1 MREGR
6 FSSAVS
12 EIAQR
17 YSESVSFDRR
27 LYHHDIAGSIAHA
40 SALASAGILSADEFE
55 MIARG
60 LREIENEIAA
70 DKFVWDQSLEDVHM
84 NIEAALTKRIGAAG
98 AKLHTGRSR
107 NDQIALDLRLYV
119 REEIDAII
127 TRLRALQ
134 NVLLLLA
141 QKHSEVL
148 MPGYTHLQRA
158 QPIYFAHYL
167 LAQLE
172 ALERDQER
180 LRDTRRRA
188 DVMPLGSGALAG
200 STIALDREGIAKALG
215 FQRVTQN
222 SVDAVSDRDFV
233 ADFLYWLAM
242 IGIHLSR
249 FSEDL
254 IIWSTTEFGFIE
266 FSDAFATGCS
276 LMPQKKNPDM
286 AELTR
291 GKSGR
296 LIGNLVTLL
305 AILKGLPSAYNR
317 DLQEDKEAL
326 FDSVDTLR
334 GALEVFSA
342 MLPAL
347 TISRERME
355 SLAND
360 PQLLATDLAEYL
372 VGKGVPFREA
382 HAWTIVRRKSAVVV
396 AAMTAEGN
404 FVLIRQERIPIRKAI
419 WEMPAGQADQLC
431 DFGSFRDV
439 ALRELREETGYELA
453 PGGETIFLGDFFS
466 SPGFTDERELLFL
479 ARPVQRVIQHHTYH
493 DAEMLLECR
502 ELSPAQSTAMI
513 ADDTIRDANTLSMWV
528 RLVAKGIIQLPHR

>member
-6 FSSAVS
+6 FSSPAAEV
-12 EIAQR
+12 AQR

-27 LYHHDIAGSIAHA
+27 LYRHDIAGSIAHA
-40 SALASAGILSADEFE
+40 AALASAGILAADEFE
-55 MIARG
+55 MITRG
-60 LREIENEIAA
+60 LREIENEIVAG
-70 DKFVWDQSLEDVHM
+70 KFVWDTSLEDVHM
-84 NIEAALTKRIGAAG
+84 NIEAMLTKRIGPAG

-107 NDQIALDLRLYV
+107 NDQIALDLRLCV
-119 REEIDAII
+119 REEIDQIVI
-127 TRLRALQ
+127 RLRALQ
-134 NVLLLLA
+134 NALLLLA

-172 ALERDQER
+172 AFERDHER

-200 STIALDREGIAKALG
+200 STIALDREAIAKALG

-233 ADFLYWLAM
+233 ADFLYSLAM

-266 FSDAFATGCS
+266 FSDAFATGSS

-326 FDSVDTLR
+326 FDSVDTVR

-347 TISRERME
+347 TINRERME

-382 HAWTIVRRKSAVVV
+382 HAIVGKL
-396 AAMTAEGN
+396 AAGGKRLNALSDEEFRAASNAFGEDVRE
-404 FVLIRQERIPIRKAI
+404 VLDVRKAMQRRSATGSPSPENI
-419 WEMPAGQADQLC
+419 ERQIARWRQL
-431 DFGSFRDV
+431 
-439 ALRELREETGYELA
+439 L
-453 PGGETIFLGDFFS
+453 
-466 SPGFTDERELLFL
+466 
-479 ARPVQRVIQHHTYH
+479 
-493 DAEMLLECR
+493 
-502 ELSPAQSTAMI
+502 
-513 ADDTIRDANTLSMWV
+513 
-528 RLVAKGIIQLPHR
+528 

>member
-6 FSSAVS
+6 FSSPAAEV
-12 EIAQR
+12 AQR

-40 SALASAGILSADEFE
+40 AALASAGILAADEFE
-55 MIARG
+55 MITRG

-70 DKFVWDQSLEDVHM
+70 GTFVWDTSLEDVHM
-84 NIEAALTKRIGAAG
+84 NIEAMLTKRIGPAG
-98 AKLHTGRSR
+98 AKLHSGRSR

-119 REEIDAII
+119 REEIDQIVI
-127 TRLRALQ
+127 RLRAVQ
-134 NVLLLLA
+134 NALLLLA

-172 ALERDQER
+172 AFERDHER

-200 STIALDREGIAKALG
+200 STIALDREAIAKALG

-222 SVDAVSDRDFV
+222 SVDAVSDRDFA
-233 ADFLYWLAM
+233 ADFLYSLAM

-254 IIWSTTEFGFIE
+254 IIWSTSEFGFIE
-266 FSDAFATGCS
+266 FSDAFATGSS

-291 GKSGR
+291 GKSAR

-305 AILKGLPSAYNR
+305 GILKGLPSAYNR
-317 DLQEDKEAL
+317 DLQEDKGAL
-326 FDSVDTLR
+326 FDSVDTVR
-334 GALEVFSA
+334 GALEVFNA

-347 TISRERME
+347 TINRERME

-382 HAWTIVRRKSAVVV
+382 HAIVGRLAASGKRLNALSDEEFRAASNAFGEDVREVFDVRR
-396 AAMTAEGN
+396 
-404 FVLIRQERIPIRKAI
+404 
-419 WEMPAGQADQLC
+419 
-431 DFGSFRDV
+431 
-439 ALRELREETGYELA
+439 ALRRRSATG
-453 PGGETIFLGDFFS
+453 
-466 SPGFTDERELLFL
+466 SPSPENIERQIARWRQLL
-479 ARPVQRVIQHHTYH
+479 QT
-493 DAEMLLECR
+493 E
-502 ELSPAQSTAMI
+502 
-513 ADDTIRDANTLSMWV
+513 
-528 RLVAKGIIQLPHR
+528 

>member
-1 MREGR
+1 
-6 FSSAVS
+6 
-12 EIAQR
+12 
-17 YSESVSFDRR
+17 
-27 LYHHDIAGSIAHA
+27 
-40 SALASAGILSADEFE
+40 
-55 MIARG
+55 

-84 NIEAALTKRIGAAG
+84 NIEAALTKRIGATG

-119 REEIDAII
+119 REEIDEII

-134 NVLLLLA
+134 NALLVLA

-172 ALERDQER
+172 AFERDHER

-200 STIALDREGIAKALG
+200 STIALDREAIAKALG

-222 SVDAVSDRDFV
+222 SVDAVSDRDFA
-233 ADFLYWLAM
+233 ADFLYSLAM

-266 FSDAFATGCS
+266 FSDAFATGSS

-305 AILKGLPSAYNR
+305 TILKGLPSAYNR

-326 FDSVDTLR
+326 FDSVDTVR

-347 TISRERME
+347 TINRERME

-382 HAWTIVRRKSAVVV
+382 HAIVGKL
-396 AAMTAEGN
+396 AASGKRLNALSDEEFRAASHAFGEDVREA
-404 FVLIRQERIPIRKAI
+404 FDVRKALQRRSATGSPSPENI
-419 WEMPAGQADQLC
+419 ERQIARWRQL
-431 DFGSFRDV
+431 
-439 ALRELREETGYELA
+439 LQTE
-453 PGGETIFLGDFFS
+453 
-466 SPGFTDERELLFL
+466 
-479 ARPVQRVIQHHTYH
+479 
-493 DAEMLLECR
+493 
-502 ELSPAQSTAMI
+502 
-513 ADDTIRDANTLSMWV
+513 
-528 RLVAKGIIQLPHR
+528 

>member
-6 FSSAVS
+6 FSSAAS

-84 NIEAALTKRIGAAG
+84 NIEAALTKRIGPAG
-98 AKLHTGRSR
+98 AKLRTGRSR
-107 NDQIALDLRLYV
+107 NDQIALDLHLYV
-119 REEIDAII
+119 REEIDQIV

-134 NVLLLLA
+134 NALLLLA
-141 QKHSEVL
+141 QKNSDVL

-172 ALERDQER
+172 AFERDHER

-200 STIALDREGIAKALG
+200 STIALDREAIAKALG

-222 SVDAVSDRDFV
+222 SVDAVSDRDFA
-233 ADFLYWLAM
+233 ADFLYSLAM

-254 IIWSTTEFGFIE
+254 ISWSTTEFGFIE
-266 FSDAFATGCS
+266 FSDAFATGSS

-296 LIGNLVTLL
+296 LIGDLVTFL

-326 FDSVDTLR
+326 FDSVDTVR

-347 TISRERME
+347 TINRERME

-382 HAWTIVRRKSAVVV
+382 HAIVGKLAASGKRLSALSYDEFR
-396 AAMTAEGN
+396 AASDAFGEDVREV
-404 FVLIRQERIPIRKAI
+404 FDVRKALQRRSATGSPSPENI
-419 WEMPAGQADQLC
+419 ERQIARWRQL
-431 DFGSFRDV
+431 
-439 ALRELREETGYELA
+439 LQTE
-453 PGGETIFLGDFFS
+453 
-466 SPGFTDERELLFL
+466 
-479 ARPVQRVIQHHTYH
+479 
-493 DAEMLLECR
+493 
-502 ELSPAQSTAMI
+502 
-513 ADDTIRDANTLSMWV
+513 
-528 RLVAKGIIQLPHR
+528 

>member
-12 EIAQR
+12 EIAQC

-27 LYHHDIAGSIAHA
+27 LYHHGIAGSIAHA

-119 REEIDAII
+119 REEIEQIVI
-127 TRLRALQ
+127 RLRAVQ
-134 NVLLLLA
+134 NALLLLA
-141 QKHSEVL
+141 QKNSRVL
-148 MPGYTHLQRA
+148 MPGYTHLQRP

-167 LAQLE
+167 LAQRE
-172 ALERDQER
+172 AFERDRER

-188 DVMPLGSGALAG
+188 DGMPLGSGALAG
-200 STIALDREGIAKALG
+200 STIALDREAIAKALG

-222 SVDAVSDRDFV
+222 SIDAVSDRDFV
-233 ADFLYWLAM
+233 ADFLYSLAM

-254 IIWSTTEFGFIE
+254 IIWSTTEFRFIE
-266 FSDAFATGCS
+266 FSDTFASGSS

-326 FDSVDTLR
+326 FDSVDTVR

-347 TISRERME
+347 TINRERME
-355 SLAND
+355 SLVND

-382 HAWTIVRRKSAVVV
+382 HAIVGKL
-396 AAMTAEGN
+396 AASGKRLNA
-404 FVLIRQERIPIRKAI
+404 LSDQEFRAASNSFGEDVREVFDVRKAL
-419 WEMPAGQADQLC
+419 PRRSAA
-431 DFGSFRDV
+431 
-439 ALRELREETGYELA
+439 A
-453 PGGETIFLGDFFS
+453 P
-466 SPGFTDERELLFL
+466 PG
-479 ARPVQRVIQHHTYH
+479 
-493 DAEMLLECR
+493 
-502 ELSPAQSTAMI
+502 
-513 ADDTIRDANTLSMWV
+513 
-528 RLVAKGIIQLPHR
+528 